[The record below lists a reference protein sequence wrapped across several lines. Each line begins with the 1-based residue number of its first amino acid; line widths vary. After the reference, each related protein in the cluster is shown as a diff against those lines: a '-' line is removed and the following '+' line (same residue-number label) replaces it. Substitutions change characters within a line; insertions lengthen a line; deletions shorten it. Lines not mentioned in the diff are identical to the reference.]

1 MTRQRAPEDAELA
14 VLVTDRWQGAGLGTE
29 LVRRLIDLARSEKL
43 LRIVARILSENR
55 TMLKLARHFK
65 FEIAGE
71 GGDPSSL
78 VAILELDGQVSS
90 QDPSQ
95 VRK

>member
-1 MTRQRAPEDAELA
+1 
-14 VLVTDRWQGAGLGTE
+14 
-29 LVRRLIDLARSEKL
+29 
-43 LRIVARILSENR
+43 
-55 TMLKLARHFK
+55 LARHFQ
-65 FEIAGE
+65 FEISLE